1 MVTIL
6 ERTYPASVVADI
18 VSNHL
23 KVVDVADELHAQA
36 EQCVKDA
43 FDMAEDYTNRRII
56 DTLAT
61 IGFHDIDAL
70 MELPT
75 SPIKEVVEVRYL
87 GSDEAWHTLAE
98 SSYIVES
105 NAQRATLELRELPA
119 LSTTRKGSRF
129 EVSVRCGYD
138 EEGEHALPGGIR
150 RAVALIA
157 GNNYNYQG
165 DAVVGTIAELPMCSR
180 HMLNAYRVYPYEL
193 A

>member
-6 ERTYPASVVADI
+6 ERIYPATVVADI

-23 KVVDVADELHAQA
+23 KVVDVEDELRAQA

-61 IGFHDIDAL
+61 ISFHDIEAL

-87 GSDEAWHTLAE
+87 GLDDAWHTLAE
-98 SSYIVES
+98 DSYIVES

-119 LSTTRKGSRF
+119 LSATRKGSRF

-138 EEGEHALPGGIR
+138 EDGEHALPGSIR
-150 RAVALIA
+150 RAVALLA
-157 GNNYNYQG
+157 GTNFSFQG
-165 DAVVGTIAELPMCSR
+165 DTVVGSTSELPMCSR
-180 HMLNAYRVYPYEL
+180 TLLSAYRIYPYES
-193 A
+193 